1 MHYLQFLIPKAWGWI
16 SNLKEE
22 NSKFWKSGNF
32 WPICFSSQKEARHLI
47 LETGILSLVEDY
59 LGSDGIDGNSD
70 CILRCLYT
78 IGNILMIVPID
89 SEPWVPSSA
98 TISKINEL
106 SSSLTASPAVV
117 EKAASVAK
125 LIKM

>member
-1 MHYLQFLIPKAWGWI
+1 M
-16 SNLKEE
+16 
-22 NSKFWKSGNF
+22 
-32 WPICFSSQKEARHLI
+32 I